1 MNVSV
6 FTDDGKIMRN
16 KSQKMA
22 AALVSVAV
30 VAAGG
35 SAQAF
40 AADMDKARAVQNAPA
55 AQGVSPE
62 GAATQA
68 AGTLGA
74 INPDQLS
81 QVLGSSGNPAFAG
94 STIMGSADA
103 LGFSPDLF
111 AGNTP
116 LPPAPDP
123 SITETKVLRKT
134 VDEGRYEQWEI
145 AYAPMQRVITIE
157 IYRAASDGPAP
168 NLYLLD
174 GVGSERPSG
183 FMLWNAK
190 EQFKNENVNLVIPTG
205 GQASMWADWQQQDP
219 KLGISKWESF
229 ITEALPKLTAESQI
243 GLKHNGKNGIGGIS
257 MGAASAYSIAVRH
270 PEQYQGVFGLSGCY
284 TTDDF
289 GQILT
294 RYTVESRGANVQNM
308 WGPPGSEEWQAH
320 DAISQAE
327 KLRGKALYLSSGT
340 GAAKEGEFEAY
351 NGDIGNFVAGA
362 ALEQASNVCTH
373 RMTEKLDDLDID
385 HRFDQIPAGLHN
397 WSLFAPQMPIAW
409 NHIKGALGA

>member
-1 MNVSV
+1 MSV

-30 VAAGG
+30 VAVGG

-40 AADMDKARAVQNAPA
+40 AADMDKAREVQNAPA
-55 AQGVSPE
+55 AQGASPE

-123 SITETKVLRKT
+123 SIKETKVVKKT

-145 AYAPMQRVITIE
+145 AYAPMQRIITIE
-157 IYRAASDGPAP
+157 IYRAAGDGPAP

-183 FMLWNAK
+183 FMLWDAK

-205 GQASMWADWQQQDP
+205 GQASMWADWQKQDP

-229 ITEALPKLTAESQI
+229 ITEALPKLTAESEI
-243 GLKHNGKNGIGGIS
+243 GLNHNGKNGIGGIS

-270 PEQYQGVFGLSGCY
+270 PAQYQGVFGLSGCY

-308 WGPPGSEEWQAH
+308 WGPPGSEDWKAH
-320 DAISQAE
+320 DAIGQAE
-327 KLRGKALYLSSGT
+327 NLRGKALYLSSGT

-351 NGDIGNFVAGA
+351 NHDIGNFVAGA

-373 RMTEKLDDLDID
+373 RMDEKLNDLDID

-397 WSLFAPQMPIAW
+397 WSLFAPQVPIAW

>member
-22 AALVSVAV
+22 AALVSVAI

-40 AADMDKARAVQNAPA
+40 AADMDKAREVQNAPA

-123 SITETKVLRKT
+123 SITETKVLGKT

-157 IYRAASDGPAP
+157 IYRAAGDGPAP

-183 FMLWNAK
+183 FMQWKAK

-229 ITEALPKLTAESQI
+229 ITEALPKLTAEPQI

-308 WGPPGSEEWQAH
+308 WGPPGSELWQEH
-320 DAISQAE
+320 DAISQAQ

-351 NGDIGNFVAGA
+351 NRDIGNFVVGA

-373 RMTEKLDDLDID
+373 RMTEKLNDLDID